1 MDIKFSLVILLSVL
15 FCSCGGQRDTNISS
29 ESTSLP
35 EGQGLMQ
42 STEHYLAYL
51 PADLESDQAA
61 PMLLIFDPQGNPG
74 AIMEQLK
81 PMASTMGWRMAG
93 ALKSRNGSDETPQVV
108 NDFLQEVQRDFPVEN
123 NYLVAC
129 GFSGGARVAEYTAL
143 SYPDVSA
150 LIMSGAG
157 LSDPEIIAQKNIIT
171 IVIAGTRDFNFYEA
185 YAADN
190 SSRHPDKVLFLYH
203 DGKHVWPETTL
214 LKTAIYRTALA
225 WNIDPEEAGFNAN
238 MAEIAAEMKTRYL
251 NQPWLK
257 MEWGNFYAAVTESEN
272 ENTEDPALKN
282 RLQAL
287 LVSEQSLRQQ
297 YVKALTQNDR
307 VWWERELKALAFK
320 KNAEP
325 EGLKKDM
332 YHRLSGFL
340 GIASFSLANSYLQQ
354 NQWQKLQHVLEVY
367 QMLEPDN
374 PDMFYFKA
382 RLFQEQNSS
391 DSARFFARKA
401 RDAGYLDTAKLKME
415 FNDL

>member
-1 MDIKFSLVILLSVL
+1 MDIKFSLVFLLSVL
-15 FCSCGGQRDTNISS
+15 FYSCGGQRDTNISS
-29 ESTSLP
+29 ESTALP
-35 EGQGLMQ
+35 QGQGLIQ

-74 AIMEQLK
+74 AIMEHLK
-81 PMASTMGWRMAG
+81 PLAGSMGWRMAG
-93 ALKSRNGSDETPQVV
+93 ALKSRNGNDETPQVV

-123 NYLVAC
+123 SYLVAC

-157 LSDPEIIAQKNIIT
+157 PSATETFAEQNIIT
-171 IVIAGTRDFNFYEA
+171 TIIAGTRDFNFYEA

-225 WNIDPEEAGFNAN
+225 WNINPEEGRFNAD
-238 MAEIAAEMKTRYL
+238 MAEIAAEIKIRYL
-251 NQPWLK
+251 NHPWLK
-257 MEWGNFYAAVTESEN
+257 MEWDNFYAAVTGN
-272 ENTEDPALKN
+272 ENKTEDPALKN

-287 LVSEQSLRQQ
+287 LTSEQALRQQ
-297 YVKALTQNDR
+297 YANALTQNDR

-325 EGLKKDM
+325 AGLKKDM

-354 NQWQKLQHVLEVY
+354 NQWQKLRHVLEVY

-382 RLFQEQNSS
+382 RLFQEQNNP
-391 DSARFFARKA
+391 DSATFFAKKA
-401 RDAGYLDTAKLKME
+401 WNSGYQDTAKLRME
-415 FNDL
+415 FNVL